1 VIPVFSLRWFR
12 IPCDTSFLIALV
24 SNPIKC
30 LDKVESEIGKL
41 RFKVP
46 SFVLDEL
53 NSVERKSGPKK
64 SMIANT
70 AIRISKLK
78 FEIMDIGKS
87 KNVDNDILNYVTR
100 NRKFAVATLDGILL
114 NRLKTVDV
122 TTITLSKNKMIIAN
136 RYFEG

>member
-1 VIPVFSLRWFR
+1 MDVI
-12 IPCDTSFLIALV
+12 CDTSFLIALV

-100 NRKFAVATLDGILL
+100 NRKFLVATLDGILL

>member
-1 VIPVFSLRWFR
+1 MDVI
-12 IPCDTSFLIALV
+12 CDTSFLIALV

-41 RFKVP
+41 SFKVP

-114 NRLKTVDV
+114 NRLRTADV
-122 TTITLSKNKMIIAN
+122 TTITLSKNKMMIAN

>member
-1 VIPVFSLRWFR
+1 MEI
-12 IPCDTSFLIALV
+12 ICDTSFIIALV

-30 LDKVESEIGKL
+30 LDKVENEIGKL
-41 RFKVP
+41 KFIVP
-46 SFVLDEL
+46 TFVLDEL
-53 NSVERKSGPKK
+53 NSIEKKSGPKK

-78 FEIMDIGKS
+78 FEIKDIGKS
-87 KNVDNDILNYVTR
+87 KNVDKDILNYATR
-100 NRKFAVATLDGILL
+100 NKSFGVATLDGKLL
-114 NRLKTVDV
+114 NRLKMAEV

>member
-1 VIPVFSLRWFR
+1 MDVI
-12 IPCDTSFLIALV
+12 CDTSFLIALV
-24 SNPIKC
+24 SYPIKC

-53 NSVERKSGPKK
+53 DSVERKSGPKK

-87 KNVDNDILNYVTR
+87 KNVDIDILNYVTR

-114 NRLKTVDV
+114 NRLRTADV

>member
-1 VIPVFSLRWFR
+1 MDVI
-12 IPCDTSFLIALV
+12 CDTSFLIALV

-53 NSVERKSGPKK
+53 DSVERKSGPKK
-64 SMIANT
+64 SMIVNT

-114 NRLKTVDV
+114 NRLRTADV

>member
-1 VIPVFSLRWFR
+1 MDVI
-12 IPCDTSFLIALV
+12 CDTSFLIALV

-87 KNVDNDILNYVTR
+87 KNVDSDILNYVTR

>member
-1 VIPVFSLRWFR
+1 MEI
-12 IPCDTSFLIALV
+12 ICDTSFLIALV

-30 LDKVESEIGKL
+30 LDKVENEIGKL
-41 RFKVP
+41 KFIVP
-46 SFVLDEL
+46 TFVLDEL
-53 NSVERKSGPKK
+53 DLVEKKSGPKK

-78 FEIMDIGKS
+78 FEIKEIGKS
-87 KNVDNDILNYVTR
+87 KNVDKDILNYATR
-100 NRKFAVATLDGILL
+100 DKRFGVATLDRKLL
-114 NRLKTVDV
+114 NQLKMAEV

>member
-1 VIPVFSLRWFR
+1 MDVI
-12 IPCDTSFLIALV
+12 CDTSFLIALV
-24 SNPIKC
+24 TNPIKC

-87 KNVDNDILNYVTR
+87 KNVDIDILNYVTR

-114 NRLKTVDV
+114 NRLRTADV

>member
-1 VIPVFSLRWFR
+1 MDVI
-12 IPCDTSFLIALV
+12 CDTSFLIALV

-87 KNVDNDILNYVTR
+87 KNVDSDILNYATR

>member
-1 VIPVFSLRWFR
+1 MDVI
-12 IPCDTSFLIALV
+12 CDTSFLIALV

-70 AIRISKLK
+70 AIHISKLK

>member
-1 VIPVFSLRWFR
+1 MDVI
-12 IPCDTSFLIALV
+12 CDTSFLIALV

-87 KNVDNDILNYVTR
+87 KNVDSDILNYVTR
-100 NRKFAVATLDGILL
+100 NKKFAVATLDGILL

>member
-1 VIPVFSLRWFR
+1 MDVI
-12 IPCDTSFLIALV
+12 CDTSFLIALV

-64 SMIANT
+64 SMTANT

-100 NRKFAVATLDGILL
+100 NKKFAVATLDGILL
-114 NRLKTVDV
+114 NRLRTVDV

>member
-1 VIPVFSLRWFR
+1 MDVI
-12 IPCDTSFLIALV
+12 CDTSFLIALV

-78 FEIMDIGKS
+78 FEIIDIGKS
-87 KNVDNDILNYVTR
+87 KNVDIDILNYVTR

-114 NRLKTVDV
+114 NRLRTADV

>member
-1 VIPVFSLRWFR
+1 MDVI
-12 IPCDTSFLIALV
+12 CDTSFLIALV

-64 SMIANT
+64 SMIANS

-114 NRLKTVDV
+114 NRLRSADV